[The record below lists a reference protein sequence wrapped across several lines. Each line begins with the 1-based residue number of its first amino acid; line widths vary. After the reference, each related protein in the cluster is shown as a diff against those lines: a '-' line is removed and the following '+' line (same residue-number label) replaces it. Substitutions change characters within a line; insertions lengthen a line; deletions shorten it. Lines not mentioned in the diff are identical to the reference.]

1 MMGYIGFLKLI
12 KMGLLPCVQYQLISE
27 FINMP
32 FFFFFF
38 LSCQNKNYK

>member
-32 FFFFFF
+32 FFSFFPFM
-38 LSCQNKNYK
+38 SK